1 LTILGTTEPVL
12 QPLYARQGDEAH
24 TVHTT
29 TTAAATVE
37 QTASS
42 AVSKMNT
49 FAGKESDS
57 DAQRQETERIE
68 HTADDSAN
76 SETDIAAT
84 TLASVP
90 VSKSSAT
97 KWTGPSSL
105 IIAKFLSAN
114 PNAYQLC
121 AERLA
126 KATNTTPNAREVE
139 GKWRALILN
148 HNSGL
153 NSDGPLASVLQE
165 YVESP
170 RRQAWETHTY
180 PLHDMMAE
188 ILEKHGPLSR
198 ALLHDHL
205 ADAYPNVIFNKRLLQ
220 QALLSKC
227 FKRKQMKYTHVS
239 P

>member
-1 LTILGTTEPVL
+1 MEHLDKTLSVALDNSAIDKTRIVLLGELVASFLHPIKLAIKVLRHTTNQIPTSTILGTTEPVL

-49 FAGKESDS
+49 FAGKESNS

-76 SETDIAAT
+76 SETNIAAT

-97 KWTGPSSL
+97 K
-105 IIAKFLSAN
+105 
-114 PNAYQLC
+114 
-121 AERLA
+121 
-126 KATNTTPNAREVE
+126 
-139 GKWRALILN
+139 
-148 HNSGL
+148 
-153 NSDGPLASVLQE
+153 
-165 YVESP
+165 
-170 RRQAWETHTY
+170 
-180 PLHDMMAE
+180 
-188 ILEKHGPLSR
+188 
-198 ALLHDHL
+198 
-205 ADAYPNVIFNKRLLQ
+205 
-220 QALLSKC
+220 
-227 FKRKQMKYTHVS
+227 
-239 P
+239 